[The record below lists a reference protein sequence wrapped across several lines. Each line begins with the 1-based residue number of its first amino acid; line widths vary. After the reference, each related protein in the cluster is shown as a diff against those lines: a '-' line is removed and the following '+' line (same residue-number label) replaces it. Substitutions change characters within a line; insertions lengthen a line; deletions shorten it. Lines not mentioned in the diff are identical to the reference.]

1 MKFLRIISL
10 LMVVFVTGCATSS
23 RIVTN
28 NTAFFVGSYEPKGTI
43 SVVSGEADVNNSLE
57 FAAYKSKFES
67 KLSEAGYQIEKDPN
81 KADYIALV
89 AYGIDEGRTSNV
101 STPIFGQTSG
111 GTTYSSGTVYGSS
124 GSANFSGTSYT
135 MPTYGVVGRSSGS
148 VTVYN
153 RAIALD
159 IVEASSFKEGSP
171 KKVYEGRTKS
181 EGSCSVIVEVFDEM
195 LEAMFIDF
203 PGENGRN
210 RKQTVTPS
218 NYSEYTTNC

>member
-1 MKFLRIISL
+1 MKVLKIISL
-10 LMVVFVTGCATSS
+10 LMVVMLSGCATS

-28 NTAFFVGSYEPKGTI
+28 NTAFFVDSYETKGSI

-57 FAAYKSKFES
+57 FAAYKKKFES
-67 KLSEAGYQIEKDPN
+67 KLSEVGYKIEKDPN

-89 AYGIDEGRTSNV
+89 AYGIDDGKTSTV
-101 STPIFGQTSG
+101 STPIFGQTGG

-124 GSANFSGTSYT
+124 GSANYSGTSYT
-135 MPTYGVVGRSSGS
+135 MPTYGVVGSSTGS
-148 VTVYN
+148 VTTYS

-181 EGSCSVIVEVFDEM
+181 KGSCSVIVEVFDEM
-195 LEAMFIDF
+195 LEAMFSDF

-210 RKQTVTPS
+210 RKQTISPS
-218 NYSEYTTNC
+218 TYSEYATNC